1 MAETTSLG
9 WAVSDSLTM
18 MDRSLKHT
26 RRNIEMLLVSF
37 LLPVLL
43 LLIFTYLF
51 GGAIQ
56 TGTQYV
62 TYVVPGVIIL
72 SAGYGASM
80 TAVSVVN
87 DLTNGIVERFRSM
100 AIAASTVLTGH
111 VVASSV
117 RNLVATGLVVGVAF
131 AIGFRPTAGVLA
143 WLAVVGLV
151 LLYVVALSW
160 LSAAMGM
167 LARTPEGASGFTF
180 FVLFIPYVSSAF
192 VPIETMPSV
201 LHPIAEHQPVTPL
214 IESVRGLLTDTPIG
228 TSGWAALAWC
238 GGMLAVSYVAARI
251 LFTRRT
257 HG

>member
-1 MAETTSLG
+1 MAETTVG
-9 WAVSDSLTM
+9 WSVSDSLTM
-18 MDRSLKHT
+18 VERSLLHT
-26 RRNIEMLLVSF
+26 RRSIESMLVAF
-37 LLPVLL
+37 LLPIML

-56 TGTQYV
+56 TGTPQYV

-80 TAVSVVN
+80 TAISVVN

-100 AIAASTVLTGH
+100 AIASSTMLTGH

-117 RNLVATGLVVGVAF
+117 RNLVATALVISVAF
-131 AIGFRPTAGVLA
+131 IMGFRPQAGPLE
-143 WLAVVGLV
+143 WLAVAGIV
-151 LLYVVALSW
+151 LLYVLALSW

-167 LARTPEGASGFTF
+167 VARTPEGASGFTF
-180 FVLFIPYVSSAF
+180 FMLFAPYVSSAF

-201 LHPIAEHQPVTPL
+201 LHPIAENQPITPL
-214 IESVRGLLTDTPIG
+214 IESVRGLLTGEPIG
-228 TSGWAALAWC
+228 NTGWIAFAWC
-238 GGMLAVSYVAARI
+238 VGILLVSYVIART

-257 HG
+257 AK

>member
-9 WAVSDSLTM
+9 WAVSDSVTM

-26 RRNIEMLLVSF
+26 RRNIESLFVAF
-37 LLPVLL
+37 LLPVLM

-80 TAVSVVN
+80 TAMSVVD
-87 DLTNGIVERFRSM
+87 DLTNGIIERFRSM
-100 AIAASTVLTGH
+100 AIASSTMLTGH

-117 RNLVATGLVVGVAF
+117 RNLIATALVIGVAF
-131 AIGFRPTAGVLA
+131 IMGFRPQAGPLE
-143 WLAVVGLV
+143 WLAAAGLV

-160 LSAAMGM
+160 LAVAMGM
-167 LARTPEGASGFTF
+167 LASTPEGASSFTF
-180 FVLFIPYVSSAF
+180 FMLFAPYVSSAF

-201 LHPIAEHQPVTPL
+201 LHPIAENQPVTPL

-228 TSGWAALAWC
+228 GSGWIAGAWC
-238 GGMLAVSYVAARI
+238 VGILVVSYVSARM
-251 LFTRRT
+251 LFSRRT
-257 HG
+257 AK